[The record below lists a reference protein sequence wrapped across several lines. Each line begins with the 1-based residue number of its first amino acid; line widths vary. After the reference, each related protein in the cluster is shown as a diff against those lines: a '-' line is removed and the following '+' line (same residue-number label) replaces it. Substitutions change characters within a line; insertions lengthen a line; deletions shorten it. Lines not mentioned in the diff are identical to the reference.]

1 MDETECTAS
10 NFMPKDLIEIICILE
25 RDEKCHSYKII
36 RKRKYF
42 TLVTK
47 FPAKNGES
55 TPLKN
60 YASGRQTASHQDKK
74 EVSSEE
80 KPPNR
85 KPKRKKNKSSALP
98 SGPKSAKQHS
108 VQDSSNVKAG
118 QPKLKKKP
126 PAVVARDRARRKEY
140 WKRMKVPRQLRA
152 ENLALFYKLQEL
164 QTVASPQIPV
174 VRQPEKSGCL
184 ERTSAVPQSHKLQES
199 QTVASPQIPVVR
211 QPEKSGSLERTS
223 CVSQSSQLQDTETVA
238 SPQIPVVRQP
248 EKSGSLERTSSVS
261 QSFSYLTIEREPG
274 GTAQVHSDL
283 NKLSAEAA
291 AEHSSSFSED
301 CEVSDIVC
309 AHCLKKG
316 RQTELR
322 RCTGCKSFSYCNK
335 VCQISD
341 WPSHKQLCKSIQS
354 LNSKN

>member
-1 MDETECTAS
+1 MDETECTAA

-42 TLVTK
+42 TLLTK

-80 KPPNR
+80 KPLSR
-85 KPKRKKNKSSALP
+85 KPKRKKNKSSTHP

-108 VQDSSNVKAG
+108 VQDSSNVKAE
-118 QPKLKKKP
+118 QPKKKKP

-174 VRQPEKSGCL
+174 FRQPEKSGCL
-184 ERTSAVPQSHKLQES
+184 ESTSAVPQSNKLQES

-223 CVSQSSQLQDTETVA
+223 AASQSYQLQDTETVA
-238 SPQIPVVRQP
+238 SPQVHVVRQP

-261 QSFSYLTIEREPG
+261 QSFN
-274 GTAQVHSDL
+274 H
-283 NKLSAEAA
+283 
-291 AEHSSSFSED
+291 
-301 CEVSDIVC
+301 
-309 AHCLKKG
+309 
-316 RQTELR
+316 
-322 RCTGCKSFSYCNK
+322 
-335 VCQISD
+335 
-341 WPSHKQLCKSIQS
+341 
-354 LNSKN
+354 

>member
-1 MDETECTAS
+1 MKSVIRIKLYERGS
-10 NFMPKDLIEIICILE
+10 ILLSSLNFPPRMENRRHWRTTLPVDKQLLI
-25 RDEKCHSYKII
+25 R
-36 RKRKYF
+36 
-42 TLVTK
+42 T
-47 FPAKNGES
+47 
-55 TPLKN
+55 
-60 YASGRQTASHQDKK
+60 
-74 EVSSEE
+74 
-80 KPPNR
+80 
-85 KPKRKKNKSSALP
+85 RKKFLPKKSRLKESQSVNKSSALP

-223 CVSQSSQLQDTETVA
+223 AVSQSSQLQDTETVA

-261 QSFSYLTIEREPG
+261 QSFSYLTNEREPG

-291 AEHSSSFSED
+291 VEHSSSFSED

-309 AHCLKKG
+309 AHCLKK
-316 RQTELR
+316 RKTDRITSLYR
-322 RCTGCKSFSYCNK
+322 LYSYCNK

>member
-1 MDETECTAS
+1 MDETECTAA

-25 RDEKCHSYKII
+25 RDEKCHTYKII

-47 FPAKNGES
+47 FPAKNRES

-60 YASGRQTASHQDKK
+60 HASDRQTASHQDKK

-80 KPPNR
+80 KPLNR
-85 KPKRKKNKSSALP
+85 KPKRKKNKFSTLP

-108 VQDSSNVKAG
+108 VQDSSNVKAE

-126 PAVVARDRARRKEY
+126 QAVVARDRARRKEY

-164 QTVASPQIPV
+164 QTVASTEIPV
-174 VRQPEKSGCL
+174 VRQPEKSCCL
-184 ERTSAVPQSHKLQES
+184 ERTSAVPQSNKLQES

-211 QPEKSGSLERTS
+211 QPEKSSSLECTS
-223 CVSQSSQLQDTETVA
+223 AASQSYQLQDTETVA
-238 SPQIPVVRQP
+238 SPQVHVVRQP

-261 QSFSYLTIEREPG
+261 RSFSHLTIEREPVG
-274 GTAQVHSDL
+274 SAQVHSDL

-301 CEVSDIVC
+301 
-309 AHCLKKG
+309 
-316 RQTELR
+316 
-322 RCTGCKSFSYCNK
+322 
-335 VCQISD
+335 
-341 WPSHKQLCKSIQS
+341 
-354 LNSKN
+354 

>member
-1 MDETECTAS
+1 MDEKECTAA

-47 FPAKNGES
+47 FPAKNGEA

-80 KPPNR
+80 KPLNR
-85 KPKRKKNKSSALP
+85 KPKGKKNKSSTLP
-98 SGPKSAKQHS
+98 AKQHS

-184 ERTSAVPQSHKLQES
+184 ERTSAVPQSNKLQES
-199 QTVASPQIPVVR
+199 QTVASPQIPKVR

-223 CVSQSSQLQDTETVA
+223 AASQSYQLQDTETVA
-238 SPQIPVVRQP
+238 SPQVHVVRQP
-248 EKSGSLERTSSVS
+248 WN
-261 QSFSYLTIEREPG
+261 
-274 GTAQVHSDL
+274 VHL
-283 NKLSAEAA
+283 LFLS
-291 AEHSSSFSED
+291 HL
-301 CEVSDIVC
+301 VI
-309 AHCLKKG
+309 
-316 RQTELR
+316 
-322 RCTGCKSFSYCNK
+322 
-335 VCQISD
+335 
-341 WPSHKQLCKSIQS
+341 
-354 LNSKN
+354 